1 MRRARPFL
9 LIPALAFILAAS
21 ACSGP
26 HRITDPVTGKVYY
39 TDDLRRENIRGPLY
53 KNRGPIHFTDARTK
67 SEVTLREY
75 DIKSISKHDFESATQ
90 GE

>member
-1 MRRARPFL
+1 MRRARL
-9 LIPALAFILAAS
+9 LLLPALALLLTAS

-26 HRITDPVTGKVYY
+26 RRITDPVTGKIYY
-39 TDDLRRENIRGPLY
+39 TDNMRRDNIRGPLY

-75 DIKSISKHDFESATQ
+75 DIKSISRRDFEAATQ